1 MVDGWRHEYR
11 DKPRVYDEYEL
22 SAQEE
27 QSLERIAIRL
37 KTGYEDEELLRKH
50 INYLEDLSKKLS
62 DILSSEQEIGYS
74 NVTLKHDFSKVQR
87 LLSRLGDE
95 LVRLDPQD
103 F

>member
-74 NVTLKHDFSKVQR
+74 NVTLKHDFTKVQR

-95 LVRLDPQD
+95 LGRLDPQD